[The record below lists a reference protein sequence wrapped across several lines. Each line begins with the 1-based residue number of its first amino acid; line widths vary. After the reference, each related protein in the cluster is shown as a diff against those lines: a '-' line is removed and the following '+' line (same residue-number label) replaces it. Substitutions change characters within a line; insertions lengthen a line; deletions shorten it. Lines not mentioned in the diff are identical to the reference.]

1 MSKDNLI
8 YIHCPEIIESPL
20 HQNENQIID
29 GILID
34 ICDILK
40 YSFSILEDRT
50 INYYGRKID
59 LDYKIER
66 NNETIET
73 FLSYNFIFK
82 DRTINCKCNITK
94 VLDDMKNEKAFLNDY
109 TDLIKFIVKDI
120 GEKSL
125 RSIRSNLIILKFADL
140 KRHYNK

>member
-73 FLSYNFIFK
+73 FLSYNFIFR